1 MDNTTLAILAVICL
15 SIGVP
20 ILIKVFG
27 LIPSAKAKM
36 MLNQNA
42 TLLDVRTAEEFR
54 SGHVKGAVH
63 VPYEEVGQRIGA
75 IAPNKS
81 APILLYCLSGGR
93 SGVAKS
99 TLRRMGYLEAH
110 NLGSLARAKRIV
122 ES

>member
-1 MDNTTLAILAVICL
+1 MAILAVICL
-15 SIGVP
+15 SFAVP

-36 MLNQNA
+36 MLNRNA
-42 TLLDVRTAEEFR
+42 TLLDVRTADEFR
-54 SGHVKGAVH
+54 SDHVKGAIH
-63 VPYEEVGQRIGA
+63 CPYQEIGQRIGA
-75 IAPNKS
+75 IAPDKS
-81 APILLYCLSGGR
+81 APVLLYCLSGGR

-99 TLRRMGYLEAH
+99 VLRRMGYLEAH